1 MGAQGIE
8 TLSSDELVRALRALG
23 EKLAGQHA
31 ERLRGKTREQQIA
44 IVTELMRDLGYHARA
59 VPDKGAALPMIDARN
74 CVYHHLAAEHP
85 EVCELDLALL
95 SSLLGGKIEHVE
107 CMVRGGA
114 SCRFRLLQK
123 PKGRSSRS

>member
-44 IVTELMRDLGYHARA
+44 IVTELMRDGVKPRLTSRRWRA
-59 VPDKGAALPMIDARN
+59 CSGSSIETIDNASAPPPPPRGRTPCALQN
-74 CVYHHLAAEHP
+74 
-85 EVCELDLALL
+85 
-95 SSLLGGKIEHVE
+95 SSG
-107 CMVRGGA
+107 
-114 SCRFRLLQK
+114 
-123 PKGRSSRS
+123 